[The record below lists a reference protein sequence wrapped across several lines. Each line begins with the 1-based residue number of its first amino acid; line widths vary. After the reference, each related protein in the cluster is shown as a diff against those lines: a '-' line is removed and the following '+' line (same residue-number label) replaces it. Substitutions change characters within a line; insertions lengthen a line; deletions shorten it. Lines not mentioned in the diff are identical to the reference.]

1 MTKFASKK
9 NIYHFIAQI
18 EDLSSDGCNIK
29 FLKKKDNGYR
39 FYFPENVEMSFVE
52 VGDILF
58 KLRQPD
64 IIGGT
69 SRAANCFI
77 FKEDLTDFNFK

>member
-9 NIYHFIAQI
+9 SIYHFVGQVEEEVA
-18 EDLSSDGCNIK
+18 DGFHVK
-29 FLKKKDNGYR
+29 FLKKRENLYR
-39 FYFPENVEMSFVE
+39 FYFPENVEVSFFDSS
-52 VGDILF
+52 DILF
-58 KLRQPD
+58 KMRQPD

-77 FKEDLTDFNFK
+77 FKENLSEFNFK